1 MPFFVNIIYML
12 KINKLTLKDFMCIN
26 YAELDFTDIKT
37 VLFIGSNG
45 SGKSSVM
52 NAIALC
58 LNDEKKG
65 DRYQDYIKKRK
76 QSCSISL
83 DADLKGSNIKIEV
96 EIFSRGNSNRKA
108 IYKGKEYTNSEV
120 NSLLQ
125 SLEMSYYYDIMMS
138 QQDDEDITKMSAA
151 KREQFLKKLLDFDF
165 SPQIDKVKTV
175 QSSTKD
181 SIIEKTS
188 NIKVY
193 KSFIEDNNKTVEK
206 LKNEL
211 LSDDDIKQVQDKINT
226 AQIEMKKANV
236 ELENENNTFEKR
248 DILSKELELLSKEL
262 SLLKD
267 KIALNDNK
275 ISEIDNYK
283 KELEQIQV
291 EKDKKLQEIQQIKS
305 EISELDNEGDVLHK
319 ESTDLTA
326 KIDDL
331 SSKKSTLEVNCKL
344 LENKYQAVSNGVC
357 QTCGHKYETSEVE
370 TFKQELEKCQ
380 ADLKDIIQQIRE
392 LKSSKSDLSTK
403 IQNLHADRLSKVVQV
418 QSFKET
424 EFDIRT
430 NFVESKI
437 KELESILLSGND
449 IIEINKNILSKESRK
464 SELSDILAV
473 SSIDNRPTLKSIIDD
488 KQKEINLFN
497 EKLSKNDMIKKSILD
512 TENKISG
519 LKVDVAKLE
528 EDIKELYQIESKNSS
543 VLGLLEKTFPNYLIV
558 KTCEILQNEINN
570 FIHTVFSEIEVR
582 LFQNKKGVEFFYTTE
597 KSKQT
602 SWKKEDLINAKIA
615 SGFEKSVL
623 SMAFKVALSKAYNL
637 PFAFLDEVDSAGTDQ
652 NSELLFKAIIN
663 GDIFEQ
669 VFIVSHKPFVRDTI
683 KSIADKLKVYYV
695 NKGIFTENEED

>member
-1 MPFFVNIIYML
+1 ML
-12 KINKLTLKDFMCIN
+12 KINKLTLKDFMCID
-26 YAELDFTDIKT
+26 YTELDFTDIKT

-165 SPQIDKVKTV
+165 SSQIDKVKTV

-181 SIIEKTS
+181 NIIEKTS
-188 NIKVY
+188 KIKVY
-193 KSFIEDNNKTVEK
+193 KSFIEDNNKTAEK
-206 LKNEL
+206 LKSEL
-211 LSDDDIKQVQDKINT
+211 LSDDDIKQVHDKINV
-226 AQIEMKKANV
+226 AQVEMKKANV

-248 DILSKELELLSKEL
+248 NILSQELDLLSKEL

-267 KIALNDNK
+267 KILLNENK
-275 ISEIDNYK
+275 REKIENYK

-305 EISELDNEGDVLHK
+305 EISDLDNECDALNK
-319 ESTDLTA
+319 ESINLTH
-326 KIDDL
+326 KIDELTGDMSAL
-331 SSKKSTLEVNCKL
+331 DVNYRL
-344 LENKYQAVSNGVC
+344 LDNKYQAVSNGVC
-357 QTCGHKYETSEVE
+357 QTCGHKYETSEIE
-370 TFKQELEKCQ
+370 SFKQELEKCQ
-380 ADLKDIIQQIRE
+380 ADLNSIIQQIRE
-392 LKSSKSDLSTK
+392 LKSSKTDLSKK
-403 IQNLHADRLSKVVQV
+403 IQDLNAERLSKVVQV

-424 EFDIRT
+424 EFDIKT

-437 KELESILLSGND
+437 KELEAALLSGD
-449 IIEINKNILSKESRK
+449 DMVEINKNILSKESRK
-464 SELSDILAV
+464 SELNDILAV

-488 KQKEINLFN
+488 KQKEINSLN
-497 EKLSKNDMIKKSILD
+497 EKLSKNDILKKSILD

-519 LKVDVAKLE
+519 LEVDVAKLE
-528 EDIKELYQIESKNSS
+528 EDIKELYQIESKNNS

-695 NKGIFTENEED
+695 HKGIFTENEED